1 MTVRNID
8 DIHEE
13 ELDECEAK
21 NTKLLMADHYSQE
34 YLYVKMTAR
43 LSSQARGG
51 LKTCDNIR
59 SRRQSSRWPTLEE
72 LRPKLKKVME
82 EENTALSSIQV
93 QVKSNKATQASHAG
107 SQVDRQVDLHAQAKR
122 IQSYPVEGANQKIMT
137 AYILMF
143 FSWFTISYSKA
154 H

>member
-1 MTVRNID
+1 
-8 DIHEE
+8 
-13 ELDECEAK
+13 
-21 NTKLLMADHYSQE
+21 MADHYSQE

-107 SQVDRQVDLHAQAKR
+107 SQVDLHAQAKR
-122 IQSYPVEGANQKIMT
+122 IQSYPVEGAKQKMT
-137 AYILMF
+137 AR
-143 FSWFTISYSKA
+143 
-154 H
+154 

>member
-1 MTVRNID
+1 
-8 DIHEE
+8 
-13 ELDECEAK
+13 
-21 NTKLLMADHYSQE
+21 MADHYSQE

-82 EENTALSSIQV
+82 EENTALSSLQV
-93 QVKSNKATQASHAG
+93 QVKSSKATQISNAANQVPG
-107 SQVDRQVDLHAQAKR
+107 SSQVDLHAQAKR
-122 IQSYPVEGANQKIMT
+122 IQSYPVEGAKQKMT
-137 AYILMF
+137 AR
-143 FSWFTISYSKA
+143 
-154 H
+154 

>member
-82 EENTALSSIQV
+82 EENTALSSLQV
-93 QVKSNKATQASHAG
+93 QVKSSKATQISNAANQVPG
-107 SQVDRQVDLHAQAKR
+107 SQVDLHAQAKR
-122 IQSYPVEGANQKIMT
+122 IQSYPVEGAKQKMT
-137 AYILMF
+137 AR
-143 FSWFTISYSKA
+143 
-154 H
+154 

>member
-13 ELDECEAK
+13 ELDEREAK

-107 SQVDRQVDLHAQAKR
+107 SQVDLHAQAKR

-143 FSWFTISYSKA
+143 SWFTILYSKE

>member
-34 YLYVKMTAR
+34 FLYVKMTAR
-43 LSSQARGG
+43 LSSHSRGG
-51 LKTCDNIR
+51 LKSCDNIR
-59 SRRQSSRWPTLEE
+59 RRSRWPTLEE

-82 EENTALSSIQV
+82 EENTALSSLQV
-93 QVKSNKATQASHAG
+93 QVKSSKATQISNAANQVPG
-107 SQVDRQVDLHAQAKR
+107 SSQVDLHAQAKR
-122 IQSYPVEGANQKIMT
+122 IQSYPVEGAKQKMT
-137 AYILMF
+137 AR
-143 FSWFTISYSKA
+143 
-154 H
+154 

>member
-34 YLYVKMTAR
+34 FLYVKMTAR
-43 LSSQARGG
+43 LSSHSRGG
-51 LKTCDNIR
+51 LKSCDNIR
-59 SRRQSSRWPTLEE
+59 RRSRWPTLEE

-143 FSWFTISYSKA
+143 FSWFTILYSKE

>member
-34 YLYVKMTAR
+34 FLYVKMTAR
-43 LSSQARGG
+43 LSSHSRGG
-51 LKTCDNIR
+51 LKSCDNIR
-59 SRRQSSRWPTLEE
+59 RRSRWPTLEE

-82 EENTALSSIQV
+82 EENTALSSLQV
-93 QVKSNKATQASHAG
+93 QVKSSKATQISNAANQVPG
-107 SQVDRQVDLHAQAKR
+107 SQVDLHAQAKR
-122 IQSYPVEGANQKIMT
+122 IQSYPVEGAKQKMT
-137 AYILMF
+137 AR
-143 FSWFTISYSKA
+143 
-154 H
+154 